1 MTSSRAKEVLYDS
14 ETMLRLVDNE
24 LEELRD
30 PVAPQVEP
38 QAEPQSADRERIDA
52 WLSVVQQAST
62 EISQVMAMLQDSRQ
76 ALHGV
81 TLDHLHVS
89 TAKIQDVSAAA
100 ETAATNIM
108 DRVDRAQGLI
118 DRLEQLSAADG
129 DAGAASVRASLRDE
143 LFGMMGA
150 LQFQDITAQQL
161 EHVSSMLIDVE
172 HRLLSV
178 SALLGGM
185 PGASEALARLRSVFP
200 SNNSTYSASAST
212 RDADIRQAAADE
224 LVRMRHTP

>member
-30 PVAPQVEP
+30 PVEP
-38 QAEPQSADRERIDA
+38 KSTDREQTDA
-52 WLSVVQQAST
+52 WLSVLQHASA
-62 EISQVMAMLQDSRQ
+62 EISQVMTMLRDSRQ
-76 ALHGV
+76 ALDGV
-81 TLDHLHVS
+81 TLDHLHAS

-100 ETAATNIM
+100 ESAATNIM
-108 DRVDRAQGLI
+108 DRVDRAQELI
-118 DRLEQLSAADG
+118 DRLEELSATDG
-129 DAGAASVRASLRDE
+129 DAAATSVRASLRDE

-150 LQFQDITAQQL
+150 LQFQDIAAQQL
-161 EHVSSMLIDVE
+161 EHVSSLLADVE

-178 SALLGGM
+178 SALLGGI
-185 PGASEALARLRSVFP
+185 PGANEALARLRSALP

-224 LVRMRHTP
+224 IVRMRHTP